1 MPKFLLLLSCWFI
14 ASGSICQNPPAAFFD
29 TPTITENSVGKARIG
44 MTSAKLKEAY
54 KGCLFTPTY
63 LAKYGFDGGSG
74 KPDAAT
80 VSRAG
85 QKLFIYF
92 LNGPAG
98 KTSGFIVLNPAYK
111 TAAGIHVGST
121 SGQLK
126 AAVPAVRVGPHEFV
140 ENMQIASAGT
150 EEHTGLQYIFQR
162 GPMGKK
168 PDSME
173 PSEIATPSAK
183 VSWILIKPD

>member
-1 MPKFLLLLSCWFI
+1 MRKFLSLLSCWLLL
-14 ASGSICQNPPAAFFD
+14 SGSICQAPSAAFPD
-29 TPTITENSVGKARIG
+29 VPTITETSVGKARIG

-54 KGCLFTPTY
+54 KGCTFSPTY
-63 LAKYGFDGGSG
+63 LVKYGFDGGSG
-74 KPDAAT
+74 KPDAVT
-80 VSRAG
+80 VSSAG

-92 LNGPAG
+92 LSEQI
-98 KTSGFIVLNPAYK
+98 KKISGFIVLHPTYK

-126 AAVPAVRVGPHEFV
+126 AAVPAVRVAPHEFV

-150 EEHTGLQYIFQR
+150 EEHIGLEYIFQR
-162 GPMGKK
+162 GPMGNNR
-168 PDSME
+168 DSME

-183 VSWILIKPD
+183 VFWILIKPN